1 MPVKTNKTVPGVERL
16 DDFSASTLHPEWEW
30 NHSPDSEYF
39 ELRTDGLILKTA
51 SVVGDL
57 FNARNTLTH
66 RITGPRSVA
75 TWHLNITG
83 LTQGD
88 RAGAAI
94 FRDESAYIGVH
105 KDTNGTQIVFVNEIN
120 MNQQWQTVNRGTV
133 AATGPSID
141 AHEIWLRVDADMTP
155 AFGLSP
161 VREAHF
167 YYSLDGENWKQLG
180 TFVLHNRWQWFT
192 GFRFAVF
199 NFATAELGGQI
210 TVKSFKNALT

>member
-39 ELRTDGLILKTA
+39 VLGLDGLALKTA
-51 SVVGDL
+51 SVVGDFL
-57 FNARNTLTH
+57 NAQNTLTH

-75 TWHLNITG
+75 TWHLNISG

-105 KDTNGTQIVFVNEIN
+105 KDTNGTKVVFVNEIN
-120 MNQQWQTVNRGTV
+120 MNQQWQTVSRGTV
-133 AATGPSID
+133 AVPSPSID
-141 AHEIWLRVDADMTP
+141 AHEIWLRVDVDVAP

-161 VREAHF
+161 VAMVHG
-167 YYSLDGENWKQLG
+167 LP
-180 TFVLHNRWQWFT
+180 
-192 GFRFAVF
+192 FRGV
-199 NFATAELGGQI
+199 
-210 TVKSFKNALT
+210 